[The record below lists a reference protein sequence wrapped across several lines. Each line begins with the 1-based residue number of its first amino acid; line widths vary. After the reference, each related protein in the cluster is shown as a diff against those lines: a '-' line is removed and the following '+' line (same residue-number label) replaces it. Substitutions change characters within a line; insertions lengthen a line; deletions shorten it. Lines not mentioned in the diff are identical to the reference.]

1 MTPQT
6 ETPTPEPE
14 TEEAQDAKGGCLQQA
29 CSGEVVHG
37 FMLPPGQDA
46 SGCVWWPEFVE
57 YFERVEGFTPHPR
70 DTHHKRLFE
79 YFVEGAFRQHEQS
92 QNDALCHPADGDGG
106 AQKGLSK

>member
-6 ETPTPEPE
+6 DTLQPKPE
-14 TEEAQDAKGGCLQQA
+14 TEEVQAAQGGCLQQA

-37 FMLPPGQDA
+37 FTLPPGQDA
-46 SGCVWWPEFVE
+46 SVCVGWHEFVE

-79 YFVEGAFRQHEQS
+79 YFVEGAFQQAWKS
-92 QNDALCHPADGDGG
+92 QNASGQVTASAEPPPP
-106 AQKGLSK
+106 